1 MSTSIDTKFPEDKPN
16 SAMPDS
22 ANQSDTEAKAATYN
36 AGQTSDLVL
45 GGPEEKALIRKLDLH
60 IIPVVMTLY
69 LLSFLDR

>member
-1 MSTSIDTKFPEDKPN
+1 MATSIDTKFPEDKPN
-16 SAMPDS
+16 GAMPDS
-22 ANQSDTEAKAATYN
+22 ANQSDTEAKAATYT
-36 AGQTSDLVL
+36 AGSSNIIL

>member
-1 MSTSIDTKFPEDKPN
+1 MTATTSSTDRFPEGKLN
-16 SAMPDS
+16 TMPDS
-22 ANQSDTEAKAATYN
+22 NSDTEAKAASYTD
-36 AGQTSDLVL
+36 GQPSNLIL